1 MLKVI
6 KLTKINERMFY
17 DSWWMVETNQG
28 NIKLHQYD
36 CVDSENLKN
45 KIENMEGL
53 NEVKELEPKNFYFD

>member
-17 DSWWMVETNQG
+17 DSWWMVETDQG

-36 CVDSENLKN
+36 CINTEYLKN
-45 KIENMEGL
+45 RIEKLETL
-53 NEVKELEPKNFYFD
+53 EDIKELEPKNFYFD